1 MEDGKFIFAASGEF
15 HPFSYMDGNQM
26 SGFDIDV
33 GNAIS
38 DKLGLE
44 PIQKK
49 YKFAGIVE
57 GVKAGK
63 FDAAVASHTINEERK
78 KNTSFFF

>member
-38 DKLGLE
+38 ESAEFINDFFGL
-44 PIQKK
+44 
-49 YKFAGIVE
+49 
-57 GVKAGK
+57 
-63 FDAAVASHTINEERK
+63 ASN
-78 KNTSFFF
+78 SA